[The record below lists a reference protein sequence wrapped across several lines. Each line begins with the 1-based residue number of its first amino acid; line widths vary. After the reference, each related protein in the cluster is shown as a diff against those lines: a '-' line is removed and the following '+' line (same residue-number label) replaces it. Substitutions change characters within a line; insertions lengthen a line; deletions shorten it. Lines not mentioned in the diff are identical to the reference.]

1 MNCEVISRGDLEA
14 YVFGEAEPRVARQV
28 EAHLFGCSEC
38 ATELRQLRSERRL
51 FRTRLDD
58 APPAVPSFEDVLA
71 RIDSGGGHAADAVPS
86 APHGAADAVA
96 SAPRRAMDG
105 IASRHT
111 VDGIASRHT
120 VDGIAPRRTVDASA
134 PRRAAPGA
142 FSRLLRTAP
151 AVLAAAAAIGWLWVR
166 GAGAPLVE
174 PAGHGPEADETLIVA
189 EPICG
194 SGSPA
199 PGAANDDEVRVPVSQ
214 EPISS
219 VDLSAPSRQAAAV
232 AHVGDDTEACS
243 PGACGGTDALMTS
256 ACEDTVAW
264 CAAGR
269 Q

>member
-38 ATELRQLRSERRL
+38 AAELRQLRSERRL
-51 FRTRLDD
+51 FRARLDD
-58 APPAVPSFEDVLA
+58 AAPAVPSFEDVLA
-71 RIDSGGGHAADAVPS
+71 RIDNGGGR
-86 APHGAADAVA
+86 AADAVA
-96 SAPRRAMDG
+96 SAPRRTAD
-105 IASRHT
+105 AS
-111 VDGIASRHT
+111 
-120 VDGIAPRRTVDASA
+120 APRRTVDAIAPA

-142 FSRLLRTAP
+142 FSRFLRTAP

-199 PGAANDDEVRVPVSQ
+199 PDDEARVPVSQ

-219 VDLSAPSRQAAAV
+219 VDLSAQRRQADAV
-232 AHVGDDTEACS
+232 ARTVEDTGMCS
-243 PGACGGTDALMTS
+243 PGACGGADAPMTS
-256 ACEDTVAW
+256 ACEDTIAW

>member
-71 RIDSGGGHAADAVPS
+71 RIDRGGGHAADAVPS
-86 APHGAADAVA
+86 DPRSVADCVAA
-96 SAPRRAMDG
+96 APRRAGD
-105 IASRHT
+105 A
-111 VDGIASRHT
+111 
-120 VDGIAPRRTVDASA
+120 IAPRRAADAIAPA
-134 PRRAAPGA
+134 PRRAAPGP
-142 FSRLLRTAP
+142 FSRFLRTAP

-174 PAGHGPEADETLIVA
+174 SAGHGPEADETLIVA

-199 PGAANDDEVRVPVSQ
+199 SGDDEVRVPVSQ

-219 VDLSAPSRQAAAV
+219 VDLSALSRQAAA
-232 AHVGDDTEACS
+232 ARHAGEDTEACS
-243 PGACGGTDALMTS
+243 PGACGGTDAPMMTS
-256 ACEDTVAW
+256 ACEDTIAW

>member
-38 ATELRQLRSERRL
+38 AAELRQLRSERRL
-51 FRTRLDD
+51 FRARLDD
-58 APPAVPSFEDVLA
+58 AAPAVPSFEDVLA
-71 RIDSGGGHAADAVPS
+71 RIDNGGGR
-86 APHGAADAVA
+86 AADAVA
-96 SAPRRAMDG
+96 S
-105 IASRHT
+105 
-111 VDGIASRHT
+111 
-120 VDGIAPRRTVDASA
+120 APRRTVDASA
-134 PRRAAPGA
+134 PRRTVDAIAPAPRRAADVIAAAPRRAAPGA
-142 FSRLLRTAP
+142 FSRFLRTAP

-199 PGAANDDEVRVPVSQ
+199 PEDEARVPFSQ

-219 VDLSAPSRQAAAV
+219 VDLSAQRRQADAV
-232 AHVGDDTEACS
+232 ARTVEDTGMCS
-243 PGACGGTDALMTS
+243 PGACGGADAPMTS
-256 ACEDTVAW
+256 ACEDTIAW